1 MAFATR
7 DRKVRKRDFRRLWIT
22 RIDAACKANGMGYN
36 RFVAGLKK
44 ARVALDRK
52 ILAHLA
58 LEDEAAF
65 RQLVEI
71 ARNAQAA

>member
-1 MAFATR
+1 
-7 DRKVRKRDFRRLWIT
+7 
-22 RIDAACKANGMGYN
+22 
-36 RFVAGLKK
+36 VAGLKK